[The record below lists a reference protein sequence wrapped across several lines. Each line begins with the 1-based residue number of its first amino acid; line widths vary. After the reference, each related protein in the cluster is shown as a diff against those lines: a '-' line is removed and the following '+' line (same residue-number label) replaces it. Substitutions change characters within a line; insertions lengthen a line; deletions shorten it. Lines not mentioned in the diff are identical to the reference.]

1 MKSFSR
7 RTRLGHLELENQT
20 RSDRR
25 AGQFLLVWPFVNHFK
40 SDMRILTVSLAL
52 LATSALAFADIQAP
66 PASDQGPTRKLG
78 RGIGNIAFGITEI
91 PFQLSLINDLEG
103 NAAAWSYGLV
113 RGTGRVLARLGF
125 GIYEVALFPFPTHKG
140 TYYPP
145 YRSDIPWIN
154 SGYSEFPP
162 ELGFETRY
170 DYSRIYPDSY

>member
-1 MKSFSR
+1 MK
-7 RTRLGHLELENQT
+7 T
-20 RSDRR
+20 
-25 AGQFLLVWPFVNHFK
+25 LLC
-40 SDMRILTVSLAL
+40 AL
-52 LATSALAFADIQAP
+52 LAAAFCSAAYADIQAP
-66 PASDQGPTRKLG
+66 PASDYGPTRKLG

-125 GIYEVALFPFPTHKG
+125 GIYEVALFPLPTHKG

-170 DYSRIYPDSY
+170 DYGRIYPDSY